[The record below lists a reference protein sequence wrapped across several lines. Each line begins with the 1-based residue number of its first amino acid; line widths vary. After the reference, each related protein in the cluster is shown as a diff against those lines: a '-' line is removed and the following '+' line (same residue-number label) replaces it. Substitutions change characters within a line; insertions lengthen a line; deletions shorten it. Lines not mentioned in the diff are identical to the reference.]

1 MMLWPLAIAA
11 AELLPPASLHVT
23 DDGKFTYSQK
33 TTTSGG
39 FRVLTTYLNPSKID
53 PFQVHEVVVDG
64 KRGKVYVSLLT
75 TSQLF
80 ELDLGPSGELS
91 PVAHRWTFN
100 TNESGL
106 HNIAPSACHPGGLWV
121 STQYDN
127 QVHLVDPATGY
138 APVRSVRVPR
148 LLHNGTAWG
157 LKISEPHSVREA
169 ADCTIWVALKGA
181 TRNVPAGFDDIDYT
195 EAYDA
200 MTVLDP
206 DLPRNHSDGHAVWH
220 LLPSAYNES
229 AFPGLGGKLH
239 AALPTP
245 VMSAVDGRGNT
256 FHAQDCSP
264 SLLRIDPAG
273 GETQVPVG
281 LWFQASGP
289 GTVAAPD
296 GSVWV
301 CSLTRDDGLLLRF
314 RPGTVVPE
322 PFEQLTHLG
331 GGKRRTI
338 HVAFATER
346 LDGTKA
352 NMIYV
357 LTSSLLIPKTTPAIE
372 EVIGYE
378 LDDEWNDVAAETGG
392 APVLHVTLPVQHSAT
407 HRIALAEPTH
417 AGAARSLIVTGLA
430 TSVLFQLLPGE
441 SKEKGGGILENQRV
455 EPSSGCRPAA

>member
-11 AELLPPASLHVT
+11 GDLVLPPASLNVT
-23 DDGKFTYSQK
+23 DDGERSYAQNMTRVDGS
-33 TTTSGG
+33 
-39 FRVLTTYLNPSKID
+39 FRVLTMDLNPAKID
-53 PFQVHEVVVDG
+53 PLQVHEVVVDD

-80 ELDLGPSGELS
+80 ELDLGPDGQLS
-91 PVAHRWTFN
+91 PVAHSWTFN
-100 TNESGL
+100 SNESGL
-106 HNIAPSACHPGGLWV
+106 HNIALSACHPGGLWV

-138 APVRSVRVPR
+138 APAVRSVRVPR

-157 LKISEPHSVREA
+157 LKISEPHSVRES
-169 ADCTIWVALKGA
+169 ADCSIWVALKGA

-220 LLPSAYNES
+220 LLPSKYNES
-229 AFPGLGGKLH
+229 AFPGLGGELH

-264 SLLRIDPAG
+264 HMLRVDRVGKA
-273 GETQVPVG
+273 TQVPVG

-322 PFEQLTHLG
+322 PFEQLASL

-338 HVAFATER
+338 HMVFATER

-352 NMIYV
+352 NMMYV
-357 LTSSLLIPKTTPAIE
+357 LTSSLLLPKTTPATE
-372 EVIGYE
+372 EVVGYE
-378 LDDEWNDVAAETGG
+378 LDEEWNDVAAETGG
-392 APVLHVTLPVQHSAT
+392 APVLHVTLPVQHSAA
-407 HRIALAEPTH
+407 HRIALAEPAR
-417 AGAARSLIVTGLA
+417 AGATRSLIVTGLSA
-430 TSVLFQLLPGE
+430 SVLFQILPGE
-441 SKEKGGGILENQRV
+441 K
-455 EPSSGCRPAA
+455 AAAHEV